1 MNKFTSDEIIE
12 NCQKAS
18 VYYQQILIQML
29 HNKDISLPLKFMF
42 TEEYK
47 DAATKVVEQTFE
59 HPERFV
65 DINIEYFQ
73 KFQQLVSSS
82 ISKFLGANKPD
93 SNLAVTDKRF
103 KEPEW
108 NQNIYFDFIKQYY
121 LITSNWINKT
131 TDSYDLDS
139 EGRRY
144 IQFSVQQFINAISP
158 ANFAFSN
165 PVVIKES
172 LETGFENIVKGM
184 ENFLHDIKQS
194 GGLFNVSTTDQSYFK
209 IGKDIAATTGKVIYQ
224 NELMQLLCY
233 KPKNDVYKVPLLII
247 PPWIN
252 KYYILDLSENN
263 SMVKWLVENNFQV
276 FLISWKNPDR
286 SYSRINFE
294 DYLNHG
300 VISAINEIKKLGFN
314 KINAVGYCIG
324 GTLLSIA
331 LSYFKKKKDNII
343 NTASFLTTLID
354 FSTPGEIGTLINKH
368 TFKVIEQEV
377 NKKGFLDGK
386 YLSNSFSLIR
396 ANDLIWSF
404 FINNYL
410 LGKAPAAFDIL
421 YWNADSTNL
430 PAKMYVYYL
439 KNMYIENNLIKNN
452 NLEMLGHKID
462 ITKIDLPTFSLAAK
476 GDHIAIWSGVY
487 DGYKLLGGDKTF
499 CLTDAGHVAGVV
511 NPADNTKYSYLIG
524 SDINQDYRAW
534 LKTAKSG
541 QGSWW
546 NPWKE
551 WLTKYSN
558 DLGKSIDYN
567 SLKAIEEAPGSYVKT
582 RV

>member
-29 HNKDISLPLKFMF
+29 NNKDISLPLKFMF

-73 KFQQLVSSS
+73 KFQQLVSGS
-82 ISKFLGANKPD
+82 ISKFLGGNKSD
-93 SNLAVTDKRF
+93 NNSAVTDKRF

-121 LITSNWINKT
+121 LLTSSWINKT
-131 TDSYDLDS
+131 TDSYDLDN

-144 IQFSVQQFINAISP
+144 IQFSVQQFIDAISP

-184 ENFLHDIKQS
+184 ENFLRDIRQS

-233 KPKNDVYKVPLLII
+233 QPKNEVYKLPLLII

-252 KYYILDLSENN
+252 KYYILDLSEKN

-300 VISAINEIKKLGFN
+300 VIAAINEIKKLGFS
-314 KINAVGYCIG
+314 KVNAVGYCIG

-331 LSYFKKKKDNII
+331 LSYFKQKKDDII
-343 NTASFLTTLID
+343 NSASFLTTLID

-421 YWNADSTNL
+421 YWNADPTNL
-430 PAKMYVYYL
+430 PAKMYMYYL

-462 ITKIDLPTFSLAAK
+462 VTKIDLPTFSLAAK

-524 SDINQDYRAW
+524 ADINQDYRAW
-534 LKTAKSG
+534 LKNAKSG

-551 WLTKYSN
+551 WLTKYSS